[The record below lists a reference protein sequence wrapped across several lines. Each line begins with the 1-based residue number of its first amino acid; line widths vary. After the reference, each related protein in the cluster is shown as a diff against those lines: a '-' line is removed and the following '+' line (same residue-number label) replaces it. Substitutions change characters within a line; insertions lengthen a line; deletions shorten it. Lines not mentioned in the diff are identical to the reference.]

1 MDQRTEPFI
10 RKFQSAQRYLQ
21 ARGIQDIVSLK
32 FRDNCVD
39 CQQYSHF
46 IDHYLRQT
54 LAFDVVRAQGDF
66 WGQAWIVTDRHQNKV
81 VLVEHESGLEILAVA
96 GSVASLIA
104 LVPVISSG

>member
-54 LAFDVVRAQGDF
+54 LAFDVV
-66 WGQAWIVTDRHQNKV
+66 
-81 VLVEHESGLEILAVA
+81 
-96 GSVASLIA
+96 
-104 LVPVISSG
+104 